1 MEGIR
6 GEDGGLQGLDGGR
19 ELVVDESCW
28 RLVRRGGGG
37 PTSGGGGSIGGG
49 GPSRSQPMEAPA
61 AAIRQCN
68 RHHFSARK
76 ELRRD
81 LPIGG
86 RAVRWCVGE
95 LYAYWP
101 GCWRLQIFSERK
113 AGWERKESSGC
124 GP

>member
-1 MEGIR
+1 MEVVNSLWMRVVG
-6 GEDGGLQGLDGGR
+6 GWLDAGVDGQ
-19 ELVVDESCW
+19 LV
-28 RLVRRGGGG
+28 
-37 PTSGGGGSIGGG
+37 GGSIGGG

-86 RAVRWCVGE
+86 SAVRCCVGE

-101 GCWRLQIFSERK
+101 GCWGLQIWSERE